1 MCDVEKIRESF
12 KPDHIT
18 TLFVGESAPAGG
30 DFFYDGNSIL
40 FRAMKQ
46 AFEGSESF
54 LKDFQASGF
63 FLDDLI
69 LEPANNLED
78 VARDALRWNSVPG
91 LADRIREYQP
101 SAIVTLMRGIELMVI
116 EAICQSG
123 HNSKTYHVPFPGT
136 GNWKYFQREM
146 QPVIPELPTLHGKKW
161 KESQTVTIEGKRQSI
176 PLTEGPSRAAAR
188 SYLRGAG
195 FAKDDLHK
203 PIIGIANTW
212 TEIGTCNV
220 HLREIAEA
228 LKQGIREAG
237 GTPMEFN
244 TVTISDGITMGTQGM
259 KASLVSREVIA
270 DSIEL
275 VARGNLFDGLVGIGG
290 CDKNMPG
297 IIMALCRLDIPGMML
312 YGGSIAPGKLN
323 GPNGEK
329 IDITIQNVF
338 EGIGAYAAGKIDD
351 AGLEALEANACP
363 GAGACGGQF
372 TANTMAMSGELLG
385 ISPMELSG
393 VPATAKNKLEATRA
407 AGRMLMDAVRANRR
421 PSQIINRKS
430 LENTIA
436 SVAASGGSTNAVL
449 HLIAIARELG
459 IDLKMDD
466 FDRISTQTPFICD
479 LTPAGKY
486 VASDYQAAG
495 GSRLLAKRMIDAGHA
510 DGSMLT
516 ISGRTLSE
524 EAALAVETPG
534 QVVIGKFES
543 PIKPNGGLVILKG
556 NLAPEGSVMKI
567 AAANRYEHRGPARVF
582 ECEEDC
588 FAAVQTGK
596 IKPNDV
602 LVIRYEGPKGGPGMR
617 EMLQVTAAVSGNP
630 ELSSTVALLTDGRF
644 SGATRGFTAGHV
656 APEAFVGGPIA
667 AVREGDIIHFD
678 IPKRTLNVEISDE
691 EMRKRLEGF
700 KAPALRWPSGVFRK
714 YVDRVKS
721 ASEGATT

>member
-1 MCDVEKIRESF
+1 
-12 KPDHIT
+12 
-18 TLFVGESAPAGG
+18 
-30 DFFYDGNSIL
+30 
-40 FRAMKQ
+40 
-46 AFEGSESF
+46 
-54 LKDFQASGF
+54 
-63 FLDDLI
+63 
-69 LEPANNLED
+69 
-78 VARDALRWNSVPG
+78 
-91 LADRIREYQP
+91 
-101 SAIVTLMRGIELMVI
+101 
-116 EAICQSG
+116 
-123 HNSKTYHVPFPGT
+123 
-136 GNWKYFQREM
+136 
-146 QPVIPELPTLHGKKW
+146 
-161 KESQTVTIEGKRQSI
+161 VTIEGKRQSI

-195 FAKDDLHK
+195 FKKDDLHK
-203 PIIGIANTW
+203 PIIGVANTW

-228 LKQGIREAG
+228 LKEGIREAG

-244 TVTISDGITMGTQGM
+244 TITISDGITMGTQGM

-312 YGGSIAPGKLN
+312 YGGSIAPGKLD
-323 GPNGEK
+323 GPDGKK

-338 EGIGAYAAGKIDD
+338 EGIGSYAAGRIDA

-372 TANTMAMSGELLG
+372 TANTMAMSAEILG
-385 ISPMELSG
+385 IAPIELSG
-393 VPATAKNKLEATRA
+393 VPATAPNKLEATRA
-407 AGRMLMDAVRANRR
+407 AGRILMDAVRANRR
-421 PSQIINRKS
+421 PSQIITRKS

-449 HLIAIARELG
+449 HLLAIARELG
-459 IDLKMDD
+459 VELSIDD
-466 FDRISTQTPFICD
+466 FDVISARTPYICS

-510 DGSMLT
+510 DGSALT
-516 ISGRTLSE
+516 ISGKTLAE
-524 EAALAVETPG
+524 EAAGAKETPG
-534 QVVIGKFES
+534 QDVIATFEK

-556 NLAPEGSVMKI
+556 NLAPEGCVMKI
-567 AAANRYEHRGPARVF
+567 AAAGKYDHRGPARVF
-582 ECEEDC
+582 DSEEDC
-588 FAAVQTGK
+588 FKVVQAGG
-596 IKPNDV
+596 IKPGDV
-602 LVIRYEGPKGGPGMR
+602 VVIRYEGPKGGPGMR
-617 EMLQVTAAVSGNP
+617 EMLQVTAAISSNA
-630 ELSSTVALLTDGRF
+630 ELSAQVALLTDGRF

-667 AVREGDIIHFD
+667 AVREGDIISFD
-678 IPKRTLNVEISDE
+678 IAKRTLDVEISKE
-691 EMRKRLEGF
+691 EMAARLKNF
-700 KAPALRWPSGVFRK
+700 KPPALRWPKGVFRK

>member
-1 MCDVEKIRESF
+1 M
-12 KPDHIT
+12 
-18 TLFVGESAPAGG
+18 
-30 DFFYDGNSIL
+30 
-40 FRAMKQ
+40 
-46 AFEGSESF
+46 
-54 LKDFQASGF
+54 
-63 FLDDLI
+63 
-69 LEPANNLED
+69 
-78 VARDALRWNSVPG
+78 
-91 LADRIREYQP
+91 
-101 SAIVTLMRGIELMVI
+101 
-116 EAICQSG
+116 
-123 HNSKTYHVPFPGT
+123 
-136 GNWKYFQREM
+136 
-146 QPVIPELPTLHGKKW
+146 
-161 KESQTVTIEGKRQSI
+161 TIEGKRQSI

-188 SYLRGAG
+188 SYLRGSG
-195 FAKDDLHK
+195 FAKEDLHK

-220 HLREIAEA
+220 HLREVAEA
-228 LKQGIREAG
+228 LKAGIREAG

-244 TVTISDGITMGTQGM
+244 TITISDGITMGTQGM

-312 YGGSIAPGKLN
+312 YGGSIAPGKLK
-323 GPNGEK
+323 GPNGET

-338 EGIGAYAAGKIDD
+338 EGIGSHAAGKIDD

-372 TANTMAMSGELLG
+372 TANTMAMSGEILG
-385 ISPMELSG
+385 ISPIYLSG
-393 VPATAKNKLEATRA
+393 VPATSADKHAATRE

-421 PSQIINRKS
+421 PSQIITRKS
-430 LENTIA
+430 IENTIA

-449 HLIAIARELG
+449 HLLAIAREMG
-459 IDLKMDD
+459 IPLSIDD
-466 FDRISTQTPFICD
+466 FDIISKRTPFICD
-479 LTPAGKY
+479 LTPSGKY

-495 GSRLLAKRMIDAGHA
+495 GSRLLARRLIDAGHA

-516 ISGRTLSE
+516 ISGKTLAQ
-524 EAALAVETPG
+524 EAALAQETPG
-534 QVVIGKFES
+534 QVVIHTFDK

-556 NLAPEGSVMKI
+556 NLAPEGCVMKV
-567 AAANRYEHRGPARVF
+567 AAANRLEHRGPARVF
-582 ECEEDC
+582 DTEEAC
-588 FAAVQTGK
+588 FEAVQTGK

-630 ELSSTVALLTDGRF
+630 ELSPTVALLTDGRF

-678 IPKRTLNVEISDE
+678 IPNRKLDVEISDE
-691 EMRKRLEGF
+691 EIASRLKGF
-700 KAPALRWPSGVFRK
+700 KPPALHWPKGVFRK
-714 YVDRVKS
+714 YVDRVSS

>member
-1 MCDVEKIRESF
+1 M
-12 KPDHIT
+12 
-18 TLFVGESAPAGG
+18 
-30 DFFYDGNSIL
+30 
-40 FRAMKQ
+40 
-46 AFEGSESF
+46 
-54 LKDFQASGF
+54 
-63 FLDDLI
+63 
-69 LEPANNLED
+69 
-78 VARDALRWNSVPG
+78 
-91 LADRIREYQP
+91 
-101 SAIVTLMRGIELMVI
+101 
-116 EAICQSG
+116 
-123 HNSKTYHVPFPGT
+123 
-136 GNWKYFQREM
+136 
-146 QPVIPELPTLHGKKW
+146 
-161 KESQTVTIEGKRQSI
+161 TIEGKRQSV

-195 FAKDDLHK
+195 YAKDDLHK

-220 HLREIAEA
+220 HLREVAEA
-228 LKQGIREAG
+228 LKEGIREAG

-244 TVTISDGITMGTQGM
+244 TITISDGITMGTQGM

-323 GPNGEK
+323 G

-338 EGIGAYAAGKIDD
+338 EGIGAYAAGKIDE

-372 TANTMAMSGELLG
+372 TANTMAMSGEMLG
-385 ISPMELSG
+385 ISPMQLSG
-393 VPATAKNKLEATRA
+393 VPATDKDKHAATRE

-421 PSQIINRKS
+421 PSQIITKKS
-430 LENTIA
+430 IQNTIA

-449 HLIAIARELG
+449 HLLALAHEMGIELS
-459 IDLKMDD
+459 IDD
-466 FDRISTQTPFICD
+466 FDVISKKTPFICD

-486 VASDYQAAG
+486 VAKDYQAAG

-510 DGSMLT
+510 DGSTLT
-516 ISGRTLSE
+516 ISGRTLAE

-534 QVVIGKFES
+534 QVVIKTFDQ
-543 PIKPNGGLVILKG
+543 PLKPTGGLVILKG
-556 NLAPEGSVMKI
+556 NLAPEGCVMKI
-567 AAANRYEHRGPARVF
+567 AAADRYEHRGPARVF
-582 ECEEDC
+582 DSEEEC
-588 FAAVQTGK
+588 FAAVQGDK
-596 IKPNDV
+596 IKPGDV

-617 EMLQVTAAVSGNP
+617 EMLQVTAAVSGHP
-630 ELSSTVALLTDGRF
+630 ELSHTVALLTDGRF

-667 AVREGDIIHFD
+667 AVREGDIISFD
-678 IPKRTLNVEISDE
+678 IKKRTLDVEISTDE
-691 EMRKRLEGF
+691 MAKRLKNF
-700 KAPALRWPSGVFRK
+700 KPPALRWPNGVFRK
-714 YVDRVKS
+714 YVDRVTS
-721 ASEGATT
+721 ASLGATT